1 MYIFKSQS
9 TQRERVT
16 RGACHRRP
24 AKCEKAINLSTH
36 AHRGLHAVD
45 MWNMVCWYR
54 FYGVIFKIIPHNCVY
69 SASDVCDFCTA
80 CRLDAYSSS
89 FVKWQLI
96 EKKER
101 IIKQEMSHA
110 NSYQRCIQLQKTA
123 NMTTIG
129 YRAIRYVL
137 LTTKGGG
144 VVHNGHLIE
153 IS

>member
-1 MYIFKSQS
+1 MPKKIQINRICHVTDDHPDAWQTFLLVQKPAIIDRMYIFKSQS

-36 AHRGLHAVD
+36 AHRGLHALD
-45 MWNMVCWYR
+45 MWNMVCWYSTIRYR

-101 IIKQEMSHA
+101 IIKQEMSHG
-110 NSYQRCIQLQKTA
+110 K
-123 NMTTIG
+123 
-129 YRAIRYVL
+129 
-137 LTTKGGG
+137 
-144 VVHNGHLIE
+144 
-153 IS
+153 